1 MTEVG
6 QITKRNI
13 HVIFIIGAIG
23 LSLSML
29 HSPGAQTAGYLIVI
43 VTQALWLTLLGTI
56 VGQQTTLSSV
66 LFFNFIICAV
76 QLISMYYLMTSIK
89 FNMNTSNYPE
99 EYLMYATISRAM
111 IFVMLLLQYSIA
123 IPLVDGNKEGNYI
136 FKTILA
142 GVNIFILWIVIGRIR
157 IFNQYF
163 LITDG

>member
-1 MTEVG
+1 M
-6 QITKRNI
+6 
-13 HVIFIIGAIG
+13 
-23 LSLSML
+23 S
-29 HSPGAQTAGYLIVI
+29 
-43 VTQALWLTLLGTI
+43 
-56 VGQQTTLSSV
+56 
-66 LFFNFIICAV
+66 
-76 QLISMYYLMTSIK
+76 
-89 FNMNTSNYPE
+89 TSNYPE

-111 IFVMLLLQYSIA
+111 IFVMLLLQYFIA